1 MQDGRN
7 WLVGAKYVGWVC
19 TGLASAFSWVSRGGM
34 SIPRNLVC
42 SGRKDPRSSPI
53 SSATAVAGAK
63 GAVASSQDESV
74 VLDEFMDDSS
84 CNKNVVFF
92 VLLHQ
97 YNGVKICSLSL
108 ELSSSCQLNTLQASG
123 TRVTLEPNK
132 RGMHANQVNAGKLNV
147 DMYYRK

>member
-1 MQDGRN
+1 M
-7 WLVGAKYVGWVC
+7 
-19 TGLASAFSWVSRGGM
+19 
-34 SIPRNLVC
+34 
-42 SGRKDPRSSPI
+42 
-53 SSATAVAGAK
+53 AGAK

-84 CNKNVVFF
+84 CHKNVVFF
-92 VLLHQ
+92 VLLHH
-97 YNGVKICSLSL
+97 YNGVKTCSLSL

-147 DMYYRK
+147 DMYYRN